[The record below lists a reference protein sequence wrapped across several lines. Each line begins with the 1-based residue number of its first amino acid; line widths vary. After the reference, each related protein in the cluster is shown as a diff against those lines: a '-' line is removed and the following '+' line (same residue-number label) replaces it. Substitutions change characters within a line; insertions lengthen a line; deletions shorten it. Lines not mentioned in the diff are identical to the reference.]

1 MNTMKCH
8 SLILNKISAI
18 PMKCNSHSCSVP
30 VNYHSYS
37 YFYLYSC
44 SEKVLRRYPTM
55 SQETADLYATH
66 MMSLA
71 SQARG
76 VIRDLNP
83 KVHICSTNI
92 VEVTYKRTI
101 SRFY

>member
-1 MNTMKCH
+1 
-8 SLILNKISAI
+8 
-18 PMKCNSHSCSVP
+18 
-30 VNYHSYS
+30 
-37 YFYLYSC
+37 
-44 SEKVLRRYPTM
+44 M

-83 KVHICSTNI
+83 KV
-92 VEVTYKRTI
+92 KRALLLFFKYI
-101 SRFY
+101 KYMRC

>member
-1 MNTMKCH
+1 
-8 SLILNKISAI
+8 
-18 PMKCNSHSCSVP
+18 
-30 VNYHSYS
+30 
-37 YFYLYSC
+37 
-44 SEKVLRRYPTM
+44 M

-83 KVHICSTNI
+83 KVMQHQYTVMID
-92 VEVTYKRTI
+92 YKRCNC
-101 SRFY
+101 

>member
-1 MNTMKCH
+1 
-8 SLILNKISAI
+8 
-18 PMKCNSHSCSVP
+18 
-30 VNYHSYS
+30 
-37 YFYLYSC
+37 
-44 SEKVLRRYPTM
+44 M

-92 VEVTYKRTI
+92 VEVTCKRTI